1 MGWTLAFLLEIRPL
15 NGAFNELCGHH
26 MEGSLCPQNL
36 TTFEGGSKC
45 LISVPESRAG
55 LSSDQ
60 VAPRGVTLSQGG
72 PSSTFHPPTEVLHA
86 SPSPRDPTFRGT
98 LTVPSYSAIQTPQDP
113 KYSSQDTHRGKFP
126 CIHLLSGGRGSGYP
140 CEHTNMLA
148 SVRVCRRPVQLHPHM
163 T

>member
-15 NGAFNELCGHH
+15 NGAFNELCGYH
-26 MEGSLCPQNL
+26 MEGGLCPQNL

-60 VAPRGVTLSQGG
+60 VAPCGVTLSQGG

-86 SPSPRDPTFRGT
+86 SPSPGDPTFRGT
-98 LTVPSYSAIQTPQDP
+98 LTVPSYFAIQTPPGPQIFIPRHPQRQVSTHASP
-113 KYSSQDTHRGKFP
+113 KWRKRVRLPLQAYKYAGQRA
-126 CIHLLSGGRGSGYP
+126 CVHL
-140 CEHTNMLA
+140 
-148 SVRVCRRPVQLHPHM
+148 HM